1 MTPPVDTALDPSRF
15 SGCTMLAL
23 DVMEDLT
30 LITPPPTVAAI
41 LEETARMGFGM
52 ASEPLV
58 GALLR
63 VLSASRPGGRFLE
76 LGTGT
81 GVATA
86 WLLSGMDSLSPLV
99 SVDND
104 RSAQGVAERTLGGDS
119 RLQLVNADGLVFL
132 TSQPLQSFDLV
143 FADAMPGKYEGL
155 DLSLA
160 VVKPGGFWVGD
171 DLLPQSNWPEGH
183 GAKVGWLLETL
194 AQNTAFSILP
204 LAWATG
210 VVVAVRKTS

>member
-1 MTPPVDTALDPSRF
+1 
-15 SGCTMLAL
+15 
-23 DVMEDLT
+23 
-30 LITPPPTVAAI
+30 VAAI

-63 VLSASRPGGRFLE
+63 LLSASRPGGRFLE

-86 WLLSGMDSLSPLV
+86 WLLSGMDSLSALV

-104 RSAQGVAERTLGGDS
+104 SSVQGVAARTLGGDS

-132 TSQPLQSFDLV
+132 TAQPLQF
-143 FADAMPGKYEGL
+143 
-155 DLSLA
+155 
-160 VVKPGGFWVGD
+160 
-171 DLLPQSNWPEGH
+171 
-183 GAKVGWLLETL
+183 
-194 AQNTAFSILP
+194 
-204 LAWATG
+204 
-210 VVVAVRKTS
+210 VRSCVC